1 MSGVFGIADVTK
13 ASDLD
18 RIIST
23 MAKRQTHY
31 SWHQNSQTVDE
42 RAGAALGRIG
52 IGIFNPGTQPIHSE
66 DRAVTLVF
74 SGELTKTEPLRH
86 ALRAT
91 NGGSSRVIDEE
102 LILAAYAHWG
112 VKCMEQL
119 HGQFILAILDRNKNV
134 LILANDRFGLYPTYY
149 RADRRRLIFAPE
161 MKALLSAIEEPL
173 RLRMDALAEYFRFQR
188 LLGSK
193 TFFEEIHVLPPAT
206 ILQYHL

>member
-31 SWHQNSQTVDE
+31 SWHQNTRLLTK
-42 RAGAALGRIG
+42 RAGAAWIDWHLQSRH
-52 IGIFNPGTQPIHSE
+52 NLIHSE

-86 ALRAT
+86 APRAT
-91 NGGSSRVIDEE
+91 NGGYSRVIDEE

-119 HGQFILAILDRNKNV
+119 RQFIPAILDRNKNACV
-134 LILANDRFGLYPTYY
+134 YPG
-149 RADRRRLIFAPE
+149 
-161 MKALLSAIEEPL
+161 
-173 RLRMDALAEYFRFQR
+173 Q
-188 LLGSK
+188 
-193 TFFEEIHVLPPAT
+193 
-206 ILQYHL
+206 